1 MRRSLLAA
9 VGLAMTV
16 FSTQAMANDDKGVFL
31 SSADVE
37 FQDIIPGT
45 VAFAT
50 VAGDREKGAHG
61 TFVRIPPGQATPM
74 HTHDAAYHAV
84 VIDGNFENPIDG
96 DEASNVTLTKGSYY
110 YVPAGAAHVTRCAED
125 SPVDCLTY
133 FYQDVPFDFAVSE

>member
-9 VGLAMTV
+9 AGLAITV
-16 FSTQAMANDDKGVFL
+16 FGTQAIANEDKGVFM

-50 VAGDREKGAHG
+50 VAGNREAGAHG

-84 VIDGNFENPIDG
+84 VIDGNFENPIEG
-96 DEASNVTLTKGSYY
+96 DKASNGTLTKGSYY
-110 YVPAGAAHVTRCAED
+110 YVPARVAHITRCAED
-125 SPVDCLTY
+125 SPVDCLTF